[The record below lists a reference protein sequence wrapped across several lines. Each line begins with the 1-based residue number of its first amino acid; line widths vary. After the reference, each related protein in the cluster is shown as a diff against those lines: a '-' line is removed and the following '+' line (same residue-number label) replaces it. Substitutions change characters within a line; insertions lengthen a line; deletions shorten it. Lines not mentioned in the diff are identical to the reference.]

1 MSMAQPEKSGVDVE
15 ISNKRTKPAEEKKT
29 KAQANLRKNHESFIR
44 RCLFDGLDISDFR
57 LGFFCIA
64 CTTCF
69 RLKFPLTPSR
79 LSFFLFLLAK
89 SNCDLYC
96 ILYMYIIDIIMS
108 VKMDFSF

>member
-15 ISNKRTKPAEEKKT
+15 IGNKRTKPAKKT
-29 KAQANLRKNHESFIR
+29 KAQANLRKNHASFIR
-44 RCLFDGLDISDFR
+44 RCLFDGREISDFR

-89 SNCDLYC
+89 SNCDSYC